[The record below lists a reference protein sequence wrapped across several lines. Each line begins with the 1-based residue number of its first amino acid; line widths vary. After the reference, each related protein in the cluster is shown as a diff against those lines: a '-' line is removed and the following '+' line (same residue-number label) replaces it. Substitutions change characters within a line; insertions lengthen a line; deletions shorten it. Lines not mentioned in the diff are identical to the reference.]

1 MFALNFCFGDILTQK
16 NWCPKWC
23 NQGSVFFFF
32 QFCDVAEVAI
42 NRALDE
48 LAKSGYK
55 QTMKVKLKRIH
66 FVFWATYWDLINNQE
81 NFKNFILK
89 KVGN

>member
-1 MFALNFCFGDILTQK
+1 MFALNFVLGKFWHKTFGVQSGAIRA
-16 NWCPKWC
+16 
-23 NQGSVFFFF
+23 VFFFFF

-55 QTMKVKLKRIH
+55 QTMKIKFKRIH
-66 FVFWATYWDLINNQE
+66 LVFLASYWDLINN
-81 NFKNFILK
+81 
-89 KVGN
+89 